1 MFYASHCVRRLL
13 EGACQ
18 TGRGDIVIGGLDM
31 AKKNDRKIVV
41 ITLADNECP
50 EEYSYDY
57 YVYADSVTP
66 QKLKKLWEI
75 AKKYEDFEEMEDYIE
90 SHFEKI
96 SVEEKFKIE
105 F

>member
-1 MFYASHCVRRLL
+1 
-13 EGACQ
+13 
-18 TGRGDIVIGGLDM
+18 M